1 MLFGSEFYAK
11 LEKMPAWRHSLFSLV
26 LATRQY
32 PNFVLWAEINQNP
45 QAAATYLNALRLGWQ
60 FHADRFNHIDLMQ
73 VYEQVEP
80 FLPLDLEDYSEG
92 DSFAYDCGVLIDA
105 ALEGIPLNAKYGRDA
120 STASMASVIRLCE
133 LKHPEQAQDE
143 ESLLELDEINHE
155 LEYQVDLLLKVLE
168 PRSLENIREL
178 FAMALQD
185 HVSNIGLENT
195 LSATDFSELFDPRL
209 DQQASE
215 VAQAAQAHAEAEA
228 AAEAEAEAQ
237 AKARAKAQR
246 AAARAARMAAN
257 AANTEDS
264 PATAYAS
271 GETASID
278 PYESSPRGK
287 EHHGKA
293 SDKHH
298 HGDKG
303 DKGNKHDHHHKGEKH
318 GHDHDHDHGHGNSH
332 EHEHKKH
339 DHKDNK
345 GHHKH

>member
-168 PRSLENIREL
+168 PRSLEQYWLREHPICDRFL
-178 FAMALQD
+178 
-185 HVSNIGLENT
+185 
-195 LSATDFSELFDPRL
+195 
-209 DQQASE
+209 
-215 VAQAAQAHAEAEA
+215 
-228 AAEAEAEAQ
+228 
-237 AKARAKAQR
+237 
-246 AAARAARMAAN
+246 
-257 AANTEDS
+257 
-264 PATAYAS
+264 
-271 GETASID
+271 
-278 PYESSPRGK
+278 
-287 EHHGKA
+287 
-293 SDKHH
+293 
-298 HGDKG
+298 
-303 DKGNKHDHHHKGEKH
+303 
-318 GHDHDHDHGHGNSH
+318 
-332 EHEHKKH
+332 
-339 DHKDNK
+339 
-345 GHHKH
+345 